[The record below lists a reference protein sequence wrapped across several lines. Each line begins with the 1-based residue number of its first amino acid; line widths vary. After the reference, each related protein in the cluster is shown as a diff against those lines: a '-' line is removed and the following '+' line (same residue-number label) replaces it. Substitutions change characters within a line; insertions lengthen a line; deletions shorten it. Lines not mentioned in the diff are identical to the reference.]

1 MDFHSK
7 HYCYNHLFFRLLK
20 CYYSVTYLISWFS
33 NLIENQ
39 YIIRIKPLIVLIM
52 IPKEKEFKLIKIYMY
67 ICGCLRV
74 FTQVLLPEVQ

>member
-1 MDFHSK
+1 M
-7 HYCYNHLFFRLLK
+7 RLNLLPL
-20 CYYSVTYLISWFS
+20 YRQTFVHANS
-33 NLIENQ
+33 NLFILLINDLENQ